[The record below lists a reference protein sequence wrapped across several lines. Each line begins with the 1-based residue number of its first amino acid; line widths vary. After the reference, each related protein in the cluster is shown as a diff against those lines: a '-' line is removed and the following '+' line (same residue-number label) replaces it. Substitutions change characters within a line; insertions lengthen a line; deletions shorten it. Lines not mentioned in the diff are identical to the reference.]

1 MASVIHSLL
10 FSLGGELFG
19 ISVENVLRVINLE
32 MVIGIPKAPSFI
44 RGAINL
50 EGNVVP
56 VVNLAKK
63 IDLDY
68 AQSSDQNKVIILE
81 VNHDDETIQVGVL
94 IDEVLDV
101 ISMEPSKIIPP
112 PLERMGFD
120 TNTLDGMYK
129 VNDDFYMILNARK
142 IFERE
147 LVEMVH

>member
-1 MASVIHSLL
+1 MTSSIHVLL
-10 FSLGGELFG
+10 FSLGKELFG

-32 MVIGIPKAPSFI
+32 KVIHIPKAPSFI
-44 RGAINL
+44 AGAINL

-56 VVNLAKK
+56 VINLALK
-63 IDLDY
+63 IELD
-68 AQSSDQNKVIILE
+68 QSESMDQQKVIILE
-81 VNHDDETIQVGVL
+81 VNHEEEAIQVGVL

-101 ISMEPSKIIPP
+101 ISMEKAKILPA

-129 VNDDFYMILNARK
+129 VEEDFYMILNAQK

-147 LVEMVH
+147 LVELVH

>member
-1 MASVIHSLL
+1 MSSVIHSLL

-32 MVIGIPKAPSFI
+32 KVISIPKAPPFI
-44 RGAINL
+44 KGAINL

-63 IDLDY
+63 IDLDHT
-68 AQSSDQNKVIILE
+68 QSTEQNKVIILE

-101 ISMEPSKIIPP
+101 VSMEPSKIIPP
-112 PLERMGFD
+112 PMERMGFD

-129 VNDDFYMILNARK
+129 VDNDFYMILNTRK
-142 IFERE
+142 VFERE